1 MQFEDLSCAA
11 LAAAIRRRELSAREA
26 LDAHYSRIDAV
37 NPAINAIVTQCRERA
52 YEQAATADRLTASG
66 VRLPALHGVPM
77 THKDTNNTNG
87 IRTTHGSPIFREA
100 VPDFDDLII
109 ERFTSAGVVSTGKS
123 NVPEFAAGSHTFNEV
138 FGATA
143 NPYDLGRSAGGSSG
157 GASAAIAARVQPLGD
172 GSDMGGSLR
181 NPAAFCNVV
190 GYRPS
195 LGVLP
200 VAPSR
205 NAYQWLARTGP
216 IARSV
221 EDVALAMAVLAGP
234 DPRVPLACPVSGA
247 DFAAM
252 LGPAERQEG
261 ERPLAGLRV
270 GLTTDFGLGVPV
282 EQEVLDVLDDQAKV
296 FEELGADVQ
305 PGCPV
310 LRDADEVFDVTR
322 AFDMA
327 TSLGGLVGQHGDL
340 VKPEI
345 QWNVEKGF
353 RLTAK
358 DLIHATVARTRLHL
372 AVEAFF
378 AGFDLLLCPTA
389 QVLPFPSE
397 ERYPRSVCGQ
407 PMHSYVEWMRS
418 ASVVSATGCPAI
430 SVPAGFSAGGLP
442 VGLQLVAAAGK
453 DVALLEAARAYE
465 AVTQHARRA
474 PTLG

>member
-234 DPRVPLACPVSGA
+234 DPRVPLACPVSGRK
-247 DFAAM
+247 
-252 LGPAERQEG
+252 GRG
-261 ERPLAGLRV
+261 RW
-270 GLTTDFGLGVPV
+270 
-282 EQEVLDVLDDQAKV
+282 
-296 FEELGADVQ
+296 
-305 PGCPV
+305 PGC
-310 LRDADEVFDVTR
+310 
-322 AFDMA
+322 
-327 TSLGGLVGQHGDL
+327 G
-340 VKPEI
+340 
-345 QWNVEKGF
+345 
-353 RLTAK
+353 
-358 DLIHATVARTRLHL
+358 
-372 AVEAFF
+372 
-378 AGFDLLLCPTA
+378 
-389 QVLPFPSE
+389 
-397 ERYPRSVCGQ
+397 
-407 PMHSYVEWMRS
+407 S
-418 ASVVSATGCPAI
+418 A
-430 SVPAGFSAGGLP
+430 
-442 VGLQLVAAAGK
+442 
-453 DVALLEAARAYE
+453 
-465 AVTQHARRA
+465 
-474 PTLG
+474 